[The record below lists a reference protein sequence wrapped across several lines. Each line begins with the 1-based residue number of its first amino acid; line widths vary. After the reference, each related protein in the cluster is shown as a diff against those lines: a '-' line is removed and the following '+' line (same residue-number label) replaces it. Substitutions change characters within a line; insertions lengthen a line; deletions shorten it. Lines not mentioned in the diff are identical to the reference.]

1 MCELGKEVKTIV
13 IEPVVEPV
21 PQESPAPAPEPE
33 PAVPEVEPARH

>member
-21 PQESPAPAPEPE
+21 PQESPAPAPETG
-33 PAVPEVEPARH
+33 PAVPEVEPTRT